1 MNKPQ
6 KQIIF
11 IELIIVGLVIWRYLD
26 DSLSFN
32 SALTYTLLYVICMF
46 GWFYFR
52 RKQHLYLFWFI
63 VDGMHIYNLK
73 LLKLVIYNRYIIR
86 QIKTPRIWG
95 YFKRISLFISF
106 CSKCIPNTC
115 RSRLVSILFISRFHF
130 CSYLNQPKD

>member
-26 DSLSFN
+26 NSLTFN
-32 SALTYTLLYVICMF
+32 SALAYTLLYVICMF

-52 RKQHLYLFWFI
+52 GKQYLYLFWFV

-73 LLKLVIYNRYIIR
+73 LLQLVIYNRYIIK
-86 QIKTPRIWG
+86 QIKTLRIWG
-95 YFKRISLFISF
+95 YFKRIFLFISF
-106 CSKCIPNTC
+106 CSKCSSYTC
-115 RSRLVSILFISRFHF
+115 KIRLVSILSISRFHF
-130 CSYLNQPKD
+130 CSYLD